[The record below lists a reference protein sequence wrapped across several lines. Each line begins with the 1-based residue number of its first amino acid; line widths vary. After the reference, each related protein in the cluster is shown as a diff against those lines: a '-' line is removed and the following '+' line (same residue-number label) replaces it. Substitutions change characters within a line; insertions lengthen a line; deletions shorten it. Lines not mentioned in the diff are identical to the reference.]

1 MTLNQASNQRSDN
14 EPKSAITGSIKG
26 SFHSYPGKLIV
37 LEGTDGVGR
46 STQADLLQNWLA
58 VEGYGV
64 IVTEWKSSQLIS
76 RVIDKAKSKNALNT
90 ITFSLLYATDLAD
103 RLHNIILPALRA
115 GLIVIADR
123 YYYTA
128 FARDVVRGA
137 DPSWVRKLYGFAIE
151 PDLVFYLKM
160 PLELLL
166 RRIITTRGGL
176 DFYESGRDIGMST
189 DLYQSFK
196 LYQSQIL
203 LEYERMVDE
212 YQFKAV
218 AADDPID
225 TVQKTLRSV
234 VRELIGEEAPQVTV
248 KNQGISSPETG
259 PPQIATSES
268 KAS

>member
-1 MTLNQASNQRSDN
+1 MAKSSNRSSVGASNGRKM
-14 EPKSAITGSIKG
+14 P
-26 SFHSYPGKLIV
+26 HPYPGKLIV
-37 LEGTDGVGR
+37 IEGTDGVGR
-46 STQADLLQNWLA
+46 STQAELLKNWLA
-58 VEGYGV
+58 VEGYGA
-64 IVTEWKSSQLIS
+64 ILTEWKSSELIF

-103 RLHNIILPALRA
+103 RLNNLILPALRA
-115 GLIVIADR
+115 GLVVIADR

-137 DPSWVRKLYGFAIE
+137 DPAWVRKLYGFAVE

-160 PLELLL
+160 PLESLL

-203 LEYERMVDE
+203 FEYEHMVDE
-212 YQFKAV
+212 YSFKVINAG
-218 AADDPID
+218 DPID
-225 TVQKTLRSV
+225 VVQKVLRAS
-234 VRELIGEEAPQVTV
+234 VRELLREDTPPVNAVP
-248 KNQGISSPETG
+248 TG
-259 PPQIATSES
+259 KLRQARSTQR
-268 KAS
+268 

>member
-1 MTLNQASNQRSDN
+1 MTDSKSNEASGPFAFRGGAQ
-14 EPKSAITGSIKG
+14 K
-26 SFHSYPGKLIV
+26 HHQYPGKLIV

-46 STQADLLQNWLA
+46 STHSEQLQNWLA
-58 VEGYGV
+58 VEGHGV
-64 IVTEWKSSQLIS
+64 TRTEWKSSQLIS
-76 RVIDKAKSKNALNT
+76 KVIDKAKDKNALNT

-103 RLHNIILPALRA
+103 RLNNIIIPALQA

-137 DPSWVRKLYGFAIE
+137 DPTWVRKLYGFAVE
-151 PDLVFYLKM
+151 PDLIFYLQV
-160 PLELLL
+160 PLEPLL

-203 LEYERMVDE
+203 FEYERMAVEYDFRMVDANE
-212 YQFKAV
+212 PVDQ
-218 AADDPID
+218 
-225 TVQKTLRSV
+225 VQKSLRK
-234 VRELIGEEAPQVTV
+234 E
-248 KNQGISSPETG
+248 ISKLLRDSHRLTTAGLE
-259 PPQIATSES
+259 
-268 KAS
+268 

>member
-1 MTLNQASNQRSDN
+1 MNKRKRDNQVDGKKA
-14 EPKSAITGSIKG
+14 PH
-26 SFHSYPGKLIV
+26 SFPGKLIV
-37 LEGTDGVGR
+37 IEGTDGVGR
-46 STQADLLQNWLA
+46 STQAELLRNWLA

-64 IVTEWKSSQLIS
+64 VTTEWKSSELIF

-103 RLHNIILPALRA
+103 RLHNIILPALKA
-115 GLIVIADR
+115 GLIVISDR
-123 YYYTA
+123 YFYTA

-137 DPSWVRKLYGFAIE
+137 DPAWVRKLYGFAVE

-160 PLELLL
+160 PLESLL

-203 LEYERMVDE
+203 FEYEHMMDE
-212 YQFKAV
+212 YNFKVV
-218 AADDPID
+218 AADDPSNA
-225 TVQKTLRSV
+225 VQKVLRNAV
-234 VRELIGEEAPQVTV
+234 TELLVEDPEP
-248 KNQGISSPETG
+248 SPNLTTPTKRAER
-259 PPQIATSES
+259 
-268 KAS
+268 

>member
-1 MTLNQASNQRSDN
+1 MVSQNKTS
-14 EPKSAITGSIKG
+14 SIRKTP
-26 SFHSYPGKLIV
+26 HNLAGKLIV

-46 STQADLLQNWLA
+46 STQAELLQNWLA

-64 IVTEWKSSQLIS
+64 LVTEWKSSELIF

-115 GLIVIADR
+115 GLVVIADR

-128 FARDVVRGA
+128 FSRDVVRGA
-137 DPSWVRKLYGFAIE
+137 DPKWVRKVYGFAVE
-151 PDLVFYLKM
+151 PDLIFYMKM
-160 PLELLL
+160 PLEALL

-212 YQFKAV
+212 YDFKV
-218 AADDPID
+218 IAADDQID
-225 TVQKTLRSV
+225 TVQKILRQH
-234 VRELIGEEAPQVTV
+234 VRDLLEENTAP
-248 KNQGISSPETG
+248 GITIEQTTPV
-259 PPQIATSES
+259 QN
-268 KAS
+268 

>member
-1 MTLNQASNQRSDN
+1 MQQDQTSSNQSKKAKH
-14 EPKSAITGSIKG
+14 P
-26 SFHSYPGKLIV
+26 YPGKLIV

-46 STQADLLQNWLA
+46 STHSELLQNWLA
-58 VEGYGV
+58 IEGYGAV
-64 IVTEWKSSQLIS
+64 TTEWKSSELICT
-76 RVIDKAKSKNALNT
+76 VIDKAKSKNALNT

-103 RLHNIILPALRA
+103 RLHNIILPALKA
-115 GLIVIADR
+115 GQIVIADR

-160 PLELLL
+160 PLDPLL

-203 LEYERMVDE
+203 FEYERMADE
-212 YQFKAV
+212 YQFQII
-218 AADDPID
+218 AADEPIE
-225 TVQKTLRSV
+225 TVQKTLRTA
-234 VRELIGEEAPQVTV
+234 VRKLL
-248 KNQGISSPETG
+248 NQGPGNNSINQSSSLESSIKVTG
-259 PPQIATSES
+259 P
-268 KAS
+268 